1 MLVFRDASSGS
12 VKEPRRSAPGGA
24 LALGAGR
31 LYLLPAFLMAP
42 RASEPSRVL
51 RISEFLF

>member
-12 VKEPRRSAPGGA
+12 VKEPRRSAPGGT